1 MRSLPATLA
10 CPAGPDP
17 VKTSRARLLW
27 GLVALLATALA
38 LGCPLVYTLAR
49 DQLRNTADQFVADKA
64 RILARAVNP
73 QNLAYVH
80 FDERDWRAD
89 RLIPFAQTFDLDWN
103 PRFVSSRLSAPIL
116 PAEEVQR
123 FAAHPLGLLVH
134 DAVGPEGERYRM
146 ATLSIE
152 PAGEVLGYAQVGV
165 RQAERDLPLRRLAAS
180 LLGGSLVTLALALA
194 GIWLTLRQWE
204 LPMATMAETARNVT
218 ASGGGRHRFVA
229 PPDAPELVQI
239 AHTFNDLLD
248 HLAALQQSQHQLLAD
263 AAHELR
269 TPLTVLRGE
278 LDVTLRRERAPAEYR
293 ETLEICRA
301 EIERLSRLTDNLLT
315 LARMDASPPL
325 GLEEAL
331 DLGTLCREAAERFA
345 SRARE
350 QRIAFALEAVATL
363 PLRGDRLALERVLAN
378 LLDNAL
384 RHTPRGETIKLRAFR
399 DHHEGVVEVSDP
411 GPGIAPEHHPRLFE
425 RFYRVETGR
434 PREHGGAGLGLAIVK
449 TLVAAHGGAVAVRSQ
464 VGRGCTFVVRLPLT
478 DPAHQRAAPAP
489 DVKTA

>member
-1 MRSLPATLA
+1 MRSPPVTRFVR
-10 CPAGPDP
+10 AGPDP
-17 VKTSRARLLW
+17 VKTARARLLW
-27 GLVALLATALA
+27 GLVALLAVALA
-38 LGCPLVYTLAR
+38 LGCPLVYVLAR
-49 DQLRNTADQFVADKA
+49 DQLRGTADQFVADKA

-73 QNLAYVH
+73 ENIAYVR

-89 RLIPFAQTFDLDWN
+89 RFVPFAQTFDLDWN
-103 PRFVSSRLSAPIL
+103 PRFVSSRLDAPIL
-116 PAEEVQR
+116 PTEEVQR

-152 PAGEVLGYAQVGV
+152 RAGEVLGYAQVGV
-165 RQAERDLPLRRLAAS
+165 RQAERDAPLRRLAAS

-218 ASGGGRHRFVA
+218 ASGGSRHRFVA
-229 PPDAPELVQI
+229 PPDAPELVEI
-239 AHTFNDLLD
+239 AHTFNELLD
-248 HLAALQQSQHQLLAD
+248 HLATLQEFQQQLLAD

-278 LDVTLRRERAPAEYR
+278 LEVTLRRERAPAEYR
-293 ETLEICRA
+293 ETLETCRG

-315 LARMDASPPL
+315 LARMDARPPM
-325 GLEEAL
+325 GLEETL
-331 DLGTLCREAAERFA
+331 DLGTLCREAAERLA
-345 SRARE
+345 PSARDAGI
-350 QRIAFALEAVATL
+350 QFRIEATATL
-363 PLRGDRLALERVLAN
+363 FLRGDRLALERVLAN

-384 RHTPRGETIKLRAFR
+384 RHTPRGETVRLRAFR
-399 DHHEGVVEVSDP
+399 DRHEGVVEVIDS

-434 PREHGGAGLGLAIVK
+434 PRERGGAGLGLAIVK
-449 TLVAAHGGAVAVRSQ
+449 ALVTAHGGAVAVRSE
-464 VGRGCTFVVRLPLT
+464 VGRGSSFVVRLPLA
-478 DPAHQRAAPAP
+478 DRAIQRAAPGPA
-489 DVKTA
+489 VKEA

>member
-1 MRSLPATLA
+1 MRSPPVTRFVR
-10 CPAGPDP
+10 AGPDP
-17 VKTSRARLLW
+17 VKTARARLLW
-27 GLVALLATALA
+27 GLVALLAVALA
-38 LGCPLVYTLAR
+38 LGCPLVYVLAR
-49 DQLRNTADQFVADKA
+49 DQLRSTADQFVADKA

-73 QNLAYVH
+73 ANIAYVR

-89 RLIPFAQTFDLDWN
+89 RFVPFAQTFDLDWN
-103 PRFVSSRLSAPIL
+103 PRFVSSRLNAPIL
-116 PAEEVQR
+116 PTAEVQR

-152 PAGEVLGYAQVGV
+152 RAGEVLGYAQVGV
-165 RQAERDLPLRRLAAS
+165 RQVERDLPLRRLAAS

-218 ASGGGRHRFVA
+218 ASGGSRHRFVA
-229 PPDAPELVQI
+229 PPDAPELVAI

-248 HLAALQQSQHQLLAD
+248 HLATLQQSQQQLLAD

-278 LDVTLRRERAPAEYR
+278 LEVTLRRERAPAEYR
-293 ETLEICRA
+293 ETLETCRA

-325 GLEEAL
+325 GLEETL
-331 DLGTLCREAAERFA
+331 DLGTLCREGAERFA
-345 SRARE
+345 PAARDAGI
-350 QRIAFALEAVATL
+350 QFQIEATATL
-363 PLRGDRLALERVLAN
+363 FLRGNRLALERVLAN

-384 RHTPRGETIKLRAFR
+384 RHTPRGETVRLRAFR
-399 DHHEGVVEVSDP
+399 DRHEGVVEVIDS

-434 PREHGGAGLGLAIVK
+434 PRERGGAGLGLAIVK
-449 TLVAAHGGAVAVRSQ
+449 TLVTAHGGAVAVRSE
-464 VGRGCTFVVRLPLT
+464 VGRGSTFVVRLPLA
-478 DPAHQRAAPAP
+478 DRAIQRAAPAP
-489 DVKTA
+489 DAKTA